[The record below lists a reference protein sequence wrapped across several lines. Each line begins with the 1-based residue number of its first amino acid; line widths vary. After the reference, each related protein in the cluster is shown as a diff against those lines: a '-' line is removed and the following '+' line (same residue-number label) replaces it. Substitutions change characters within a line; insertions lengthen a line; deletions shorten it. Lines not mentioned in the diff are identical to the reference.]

1 MNKKTENRTA
11 HTKRLARRKLPLS
24 LHLVRW
30 YFRIVG
36 RLLPGVAA
44 HKAYKLWFR
53 THRFKEPLRE
63 TRWLKDATQDVI
75 EHAYGPLA
83 VSRWGED
90 GPTILLVHGWNG
102 RGSQMGAFAAPLV
115 EAGYRVVTYD
125 LPAHGRSPGDNTNV
139 FKAIETL
146 ETVAETYGPIYGI
159 VGHSFGGMVTTLAL
173 KEGLSVNRV
182 VCIGTPSS
190 LHWLLERF
198 TKILAIPKVT
208 LSRLNQMIVRDFS
221 NDIWDRVSL
230 LSVTRELSTP
240 ALIIHDEMDL
250 DVDWKEA
257 EAIANSWKN
266 AKLITTSGLGH
277 RRILRDPK
285 VVSTVIQFMV
295 ENK

>member
-1 MNKKTENRTA
+1 MTKDSEIGTA
-11 HTKRLARRKLPLS
+11 RAKRQARRKMPLA

-44 HKAYKLWFR
+44 RKAYKLWFR

-63 TRWLKDATQDVI
+63 IRWLKDATQDVI
-75 EHAYGPLA
+75 EHPYGPLA

-146 ETVAETYGPIYGI
+146 EAVAETYGPIYGI
-159 VGHSFGGMVTTLAL
+159 IGHSFGGMVTTLAL
-173 KEGLSVNRV
+173 KEALSANRV

-198 TKILAIPKVT
+198 TKILAIPKTT
-208 LSRLNQMIVRDFS
+208 LTRLNQMIVRDFS

-230 LSVTRELSTP
+230 LSVTKELSTP
-240 ALIIHDEMDL
+240 ALIIHDELDL

-257 EAIANSWKN
+257 EAIATSWHGARFMK
-266 AKLITTSGLGH
+266 TSGLGH
-277 RRILRDPK
+277 RRILRDPDVVAA
-285 VVSTVIQFMV
+285 VVSFMD
-295 ENK
+295 EKE